1 MKNSLIIFFMLSY
14 VIFSYSQNSHFADIY
29 ITPRRVNY
37 GWGDNGIFEFEL
49 KKKSIK
55 VPSKERTYMMLTPK
69 RRVYELFYTRVKISD
84 SLYQNLTPV
93 NKKLGTE
100 RIIILASQKDTI
112 FIDTY
117 YNVGI
122 KGKCYEISNEFKDFL
137 EKLMPITIRE
147 NWQKHLPRR

>member
-1 MKNSLIIFFMLSY
+1 MKNRLTIFLLLCYAVFG
-14 VIFSYSQNSHFADIY
+14 YSQNSHFADIY

-37 GWGDNGIFEFEL
+37 GWADGGVLQFEL
-49 KKKSIK
+49 NKKSIK
-55 VPSKERTYMMLTPK
+55 VPYKERSYMMITPK
-69 RRVYELFYTRVKISD
+69 RRVYELFYTRVKILD

-93 NKKLGTE
+93 DKTIGRK
-100 RIIILASQKDTI
+100 RILILVSQKDTI
-112 FIDTY
+112 FIDTH

-147 NWQKHLPRR
+147 NWQKHLPGR